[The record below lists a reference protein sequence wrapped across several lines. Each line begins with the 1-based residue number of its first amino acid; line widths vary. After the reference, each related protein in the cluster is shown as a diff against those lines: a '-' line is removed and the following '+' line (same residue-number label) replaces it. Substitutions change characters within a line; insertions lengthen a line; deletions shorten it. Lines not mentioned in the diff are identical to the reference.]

1 MLQNEVAERLG
12 DQWPE
17 DSSGHVTVEL
27 VAGNR
32 MRGNGKGGRVE
43 ELLRFRTGELLLG
56 EGKGGKF
63 RERGSESSSG
73 RRRRQWLSG
82 NRRAREGIGDSI
94 GSARCVGGSDS
105 KLLDEGQLSLLAA

>member
-1 MLQNEVAERLG
+1 MQNEVAERLG

-32 MRGNGKGGRVE
+32 VRGNGKGGRVE

-63 RERGSESSSG
+63 RVRGSESSSG
-73 RRRRQWLSG
+73 RRWRQWLSWD
-82 NRRAREGIGDSI
+82 RRAREGVGEGIG
-94 GSARCVGGSDS
+94 C
-105 KLLDEGQLSLLAA
+105 EWQL

>member
-32 MRGNGKGGRVE
+32 VRGNVKGGRVE

-56 EGKGGKF
+56 EGKGGKV
-63 RERGSESSSG
+63 RERSSESSSG
-73 RRRRQWLSG
+73 HRRWQ
-82 NRRAREGIGDSI
+82 
-94 GSARCVGGSDS
+94 
-105 KLLDEGQLSLLAA
+105 